1 VEPDA
6 PPPPHALASVADGV
20 VVVGASAGGVEALV
34 AFVGNLPISTR
45 QAVCVVLHVSPSGTS
60 AMPHILG
67 RAARLPVHSPVDCD
81 PLLGGHI
88 YVAPPDHHLEIEPG
102 RVRITQAPRENGH
115 RPAIDATMRTAAEAY
130 DGEVVGFVLSGSR
143 DDGTAGLLA
152 IKLHGGAA
160 VVQDPDEAL
169 YDGMPSSAIAHVEV
183 DAVLRLREMAGW
195 LAHHRPDGS
204 PNPGEGGHMDESQIP
219 NGADPPRDDATGTRF
234 TCPDCGGVL
243 FAQEE
248 AGLGRFRCSVGH
260 VFSIESLSTAQ
271 AGQLEGALWAAVRAL
286 EDRAELL
293 RHMAERSREGGRH
306 HSAAS
311 FRGHADDAQARA
323 ALVRDA
329 IAHAPRRVTAD
340 AEAGAAS

>member
-1 VEPDA
+1 
-6 PPPPHALASVADGV
+6 VADGV
-20 VVVGASAGGVEALV
+20 VVVGASAGGVEALMT
-34 AFVGNLPISTR
+34 FVGNLPPSTR
-45 QAVCVVLHVSPSGTS
+45 QAVCVVLHVSPAGTS

-67 RAARLPVHSPVDCD
+67 RAARLPVHSPADRD

-102 RVRITQAPRENGH
+102 RVRLTQAPRENGH

-130 DGEVVGFVLSGSR
+130 AGEVVGFVLSGSR

-152 IKLHGGAA
+152 IKLRGGAA

-169 YDGMPSSAIAHVEV
+169 YDGMPRNAIAHVDV
-183 DAVLRLREMAGW
+183 DAVLPLGEMAGW
-195 LAHHRPDGS
+195 LAHHRTDRP
-204 PNPGEGGHMDESQIP
+204 PNPGGGRPMDEP
-219 NGADPPRDDATGTRF
+219 HVPHVADAPRSDATGTRF

-243 FAQEE
+243 FAQDE

-271 AGQLEGALWAAVRAL
+271 ADRLEGALWTAVRAL

-293 RHMAERSREGGRH
+293 RHMADHCREGGRH
-306 HSAAS
+306 RSAES
-311 FRGHADDAQARA
+311 FGGHADDAEARA
-323 ALVRDA
+323 SVIRQAIEHSRPHVDA
-329 IAHAPRRVTAD
+329 D
-340 AEAGAAS
+340 NEAEAAS